1 MDTENIKEI
10 NLRDYLQIIIKRKNS
25 VITFFTITFI
35 ITIITTLT
43 STSIPM
49 FTATTDV
56 MIEKS
61 NTVSLTG
68 YRYSGY
74 SYDPFFTTTQ
84 SHIISSAK
92 VAKKVVESLGSEKI
106 YDSFFPKIE
115 VKPSLFSGFKTWWS
129 DLYTSTKKMLGI
141 EKMSQPG
148 LVENQNTNGID
159 STSFVP
165 PTKEEQLQNAIRGG
179 IMVVPIENTKIVQ
192 ISFTSVNP
200 AIAMQVTNSV
210 AQAYIDVLL
219 DMRMQTSNYSIE
231 WMKNKAESQ
240 RKELEQSEKALH
252 NYKKKYNIITIE
264 DRLAVLPQK
273 LSNLSQKLTQAE
285 AFRKELSLTYNQ
297 TLTTN
302 DDILETIPAIAENVS
317 VDAINKEI
325 LLAEQS
331 ISDLSKKYGRK
342 HPKMIAAHNK
352 LQSLKEKKHKELS
365 KAAKIIKNKFLLA
378 QANEKKLKDMFNQAK
393 FEAEQLSE
401 KSIQLDILKRKV
413 TTNKYLYDALIK
425 SIKEKGLTEKNQ
437 LVNVWVLKKADLPMT
452 PMNTQKKKRNVLLGF
467 ILGLFGGIGI
477 AFFLEYLDNT
487 ARTPE
492 DIEEKFDIPVIG
504 TIELVE
510 VKKDKEESIVDI
522 FINKPNSSVAESFKS
537 LRTSILLSSASA
549 PPKTLII
556 TSVEKQDGKSSISLC
571 LAATMAQTDKRILLI
586 DADMRRPTQH
596 ALSNLDNSAGLSSYL
611 AGITPKVKVKKD
623 CLKNLDIVTS
633 GPVPPN
639 PSELLHS
646 SMFTTMLNYFKTKY
660 DMVIIDSPP
669 ITGVT
674 DPIIIS
680 NQTDG
685 VILVTSAGKTTYD
698 LINKVLKQLT
708 EVAAPITGI
717 VLNRFNPKKGGHYYH
732 NYGDYYYSS
741 DE

>member
-1 MDTENIKEI
+1 MDTEGIQEI
-10 NLRDYLQIIIKRKNS
+10 HIRDYLQIIIKRKNS
-25 VITFFTITFI
+25 AITFFAITFI
-35 ITIITTLT
+35 VTIITVFT
-43 STSIPM
+43 SSSIPM

-61 NTVSLTG
+61 NNVSLTG
-68 YRYSGY
+68 FRYSGY
-74 SYDPFFTTTQ
+74 GYDPFFTSTQ

-92 VAKKVVESLGSEKI
+92 VAEKVVDSLGSEKI

-115 VKPSLFSGFKTWWS
+115 VKPSLLSGFKTWLS
-129 DLYTSTKKMLGI
+129 NLYVSIKKLIGI
-141 EKMSQPG
+141 EKVSPPHQETNKNVTDFGSSQY
-148 LVENQNTNGID
+148 
-159 STSFVP
+159 VP
-165 PTKEEQLQNAIRGG
+165 PTKEEQLQSAIRGG
-179 IMVVPIENTKIVQ
+179 IMVMPIENTKIVQ
-192 ISFTSVNP
+192 IRFTSVNP

-219 DMRMQTSNYSIE
+219 DMRMQTSSYSIE

-240 RKELEQSEKALH
+240 REELEKSEKALH
-252 NYKKKYNIITIE
+252 NYKKKFNIITIE
-264 DRLAVLPQK
+264 DRLAVLPEK
-273 LSNLSQKLTQAE
+273 LSTLSSKLTQSE
-285 AFRKELSLTYNQ
+285 AFRKELSLVYSQ
-297 TLTTN
+297 TLTRD

-331 ISDLSKKYGRK
+331 ISDMSKKYGPK
-342 HPKMIAAHNK
+342 HPKMIAAQNK
-352 LQSLKEKKHKELS
+352 LKSLKGKKRKELS
-365 KAAKIIKNKFLLA
+365 KAAKIIKNKYLLA
-378 QANEKKLKDMFNQAK
+378 QANEKKLKGMFNQAK

-425 SIKEKGLTEKNQ
+425 NIKEKGLTEKNQ
-437 LVNVWVLKKADLPMT
+437 LVNVWVLKKAELPFM
-452 PMNTQKKKRNVLLGF
+452 PMNTQNKKRNVLLGI

-477 AFFLEYLDNT
+477 AFFLEYLDT
-487 ARTPE
+487 TVRTPE
-492 DIEEKFDIPVIG
+492 DIEEKFDVPVIG
-504 TIELVE
+504 SIELLKE
-510 VKKDKEESIVDI
+510 KEESIVDN
-522 FINKPNSSVAESFKS
+522 FMKRPDSSIGESFKS
-537 LRTSILLSSASA
+537 LRTSILLSSVNT

-556 TSVEKQDGKSSISLC
+556 TSAAKQDGKSTVSLC
-571 LAATMAQTDKRILLI
+571 LAATMAQTDKHILLI

-596 ALSNLDNSAGLSSYL
+596 TLSNIDNSAGLSSYL
-611 AGITPKVKVKKD
+611 AGVTPKVKIKKN
-623 CLKNLDIVTS
+623 CLKNLDIITS

-646 SMFTTMLNYFKTKY
+646 TMFTTMLNYFKTKY
-660 DMVIIDSPP
+660 DMVIIDAPP

-698 LINKVLKQLT
+698 MLNKVLKQLM
-708 EVAAPITGI
+708 EVTAPMTGI
-717 VLNRFNPKKGGHYYH
+717 VLNRFNPKKGGYYYH

>member
-1 MDTENIKEI
+1 METIKEI
-10 NLRDYLQIIIKRKNS
+10 HIRDYLQIILKRKNS
-25 VITFFTITFI
+25 AITFFTITI
-35 ITIITTLT
+35 IVTIITTFT
-43 STSIPM
+43 STTIPL

-61 NTVSLTG
+61 NNISLLQS
-68 YRYSGY
+68 RYSGY
-74 SYDPFFTTTQ
+74 GYDPFFTTTQ

-92 VAKKVVESLGSEKI
+92 VAKKVVDSLGSEKI
-106 YDSFFPKIE
+106 YNSFFPKIE
-115 VKPSLFSGFKTWWS
+115 KKESWLKNFKTWRS
-129 DLYTSTKKMLGI
+129 NLFVSIKKTMGI
-141 EKMSQPG
+141 EKAPFSGQ
-148 LVENQNTNGID
+148 ETNQNSI
-159 STSFVP
+159 SFGSPEYVP
-165 PTKEEQLQNAIRGG
+165 PTKAEQLQNAIRGG
-179 IMVVPIENTKIVQ
+179 IVVIPLENTKIVQ

-219 DMRMQTSNYSIE
+219 DMSMQTSNYSIE

-240 RKELEQSEKALH
+240 REDLEKSEKALH
-252 NYKKKYNIITIE
+252 DYKKKYNIITIE
-264 DRLAVLPQK
+264 DRLTILPER
-273 LSNLSQKLTQAE
+273 LSSLSSKLTQAE
-285 AFRKELSLTYNQ
+285 AFRKELSSIYSQ
-297 TLTTN
+297 TTSDN
-302 DDILETIPAIAENVS
+302 DDILETIPAIAENIS

-325 LLAEQS
+325 LHAEQN
-331 ISDLSKKYGRK
+331 ISDLSKKYGTK
-342 HPKMIAAHNK
+342 HPKMIAAKNK
-352 LQSLKEKKHKELS
+352 IASLKTKKHQELS
-365 KAAKIIKNKFLLA
+365 KAAKIIKNKYLLA
-378 QANEKKLKDMFNQAK
+378 KDNEKKLTEMFNQAK

-437 LVNVWVLKKADLPMT
+437 NVNVWVLKKAELPIM
-452 PMNTQKKKRNVLLGF
+452 PMNTQKKKRNVLLGI

-492 DIEEKFDIPVIG
+492 DIEEKFDFPVIG
-504 TIELVE
+504 TIELL
-510 VKKDKEESIVDI
+510 KNKEESIVEN
-522 FINKPNSSVAESFKS
+522 FMKKPDSSIAEGFKS
-537 LRTSILLSSASA
+537 LRTSIFLSSADT

-556 TSVEKQDGKSSISLC
+556 TSVAKQDGKSSVSLC
-571 LAATMAQTDKRILLI
+571 LSATMAQTEKRIVLI

-596 ALSNLDNSAGLSSYL
+596 TLSKLDNSSGLSTYL
-611 AGITPKVKVKKD
+611 AGVDSEVTIKKD
-623 CLKNLDIVTS
+623 CLKNLDIITS

-646 SMFTTMLNYFKTKY
+646 NKFTIMLDQLKTEY

-669 ITGVT
+669 VTGVT

-680 NQTDG
+680 NKTDG
-685 VILVTSAGKTTYD
+685 VILITTAGKTPYD
-698 LINKVLKQLT
+698 MISKVLKQLD
-708 EVAAPITGI
+708 EVTAPITGI
-717 VLNRFNPKKGGHYYH
+717 VLNRFNSKNSGYYYN

-741 DE
+741 DEK

>member
-1 MDTENIKEI
+1 MEDIKEI
-10 NLRDYLQIIIKRKNS
+10 HIRDYIQVILKRKNS

-35 ITIITTLT
+35 ITVITALT

-61 NTVSLTG
+61 NNVSLTG

-74 SYDPFFTTTQ
+74 GYDPFFTTTQ

-92 VAKKVVESLGSEKI
+92 VAKKVVSSLGADRI
-106 YDSFFPKIE
+106 YDSFFPKI
-115 VKPSLFSGFKTWWS
+115 KQKKSILKSFNAWRSDLFSSIKGI
-129 DLYTSTKKMLGI
+129 LGI
-141 EKMSQPG
+141 EKVTPSNQKKGMPG
-148 LVENQNTNGID
+148 MAEY
-159 STSFVP
+159 VP
-165 PTKEEQLQNAIRGG
+165 PSKAEQLGSAIRGG
-179 IMVVPIENTKIVQ
+179 IQVMPVENTKIVQ
-192 ISFTSVNP
+192 ISFTSANP

-219 DMRMQTSNYSIE
+219 DMHMQTSSYSIE
-231 WMKNKAESQ
+231 WMKKKAESQ
-240 RKELEQSEKALH
+240 REDLEKSEQALH
-252 NYKKKYNIITIE
+252 DYKKKFNIVTIE
-264 DRLAVLPQK
+264 DRLTILPER
-273 LSNLSQKLTQAE
+273 LSSLSSSLTKAE
-285 AFRKELSLTYNQ
+285 AFRKELSLMYNQ
-297 TLTTN
+297 TRTQD
-302 DDILETIPAIAENVS
+302 DDILETIPAVAENAS
-317 VDAINKEI
+317 VDAINREI

-342 HPKMIAAHNK
+342 HPKMIAAYNK
-352 LQSLKEKKHKELS
+352 LKSLKTKKHKELS
-365 KAAKIIKNKFLLA
+365 KAAKIIENKFLLA
-378 QANEKKLKDMFNQAK
+378 KANELKLKDMFDQAK

-437 LVNVWVLKKADLPMT
+437 NVNVWVLKKAELPFM
-452 PMNTQKKKRNVLLGF
+452 PMNTQKKKRNLLLGI
-467 ILGLFGGIGI
+467 ILGLFGGVGI
-477 AFFLEYLDNT
+477 AFFLEYLDT
-487 ARTPE
+487 SIRTPE

-504 TIELVE
+504 TIPLH
-510 VKKDKEESIVDI
+510 KDKEEPIVEHFLKKPDSSI
-522 FINKPNSSVAESFKS
+522 AENFKS
-537 LRTSILLSSASA
+537 LRTSILLSSVDS

-556 TSVEKQDGKSSISLC
+556 TSVAKQDGKSSTSLC
-571 LAATMAQTDKRILLI
+571 LAITMAQADKRILLI

-596 ALSNLDNSAGLSSYL
+596 ALSNLDNSSGLSSYL
-611 AGITPKVKVKKD
+611 AGVTPKVSVKKD
-623 CLKNLDIVTS
+623 CLKNLDVVTS

-639 PSELLHS
+639 PSELLQS
-646 SMFTTMLNYFKTKY
+646 DKFTTMLNYFKTKY

-680 NQTDG
+680 NKVDG
-685 VILVTSAGKTTYD
+685 VVLVASAGTTSYD
-698 LINKVLKQLT
+698 MITKVLRQLVDVT
-708 EVAAPITGI
+708 APITGI
-717 VLNRFNPKKGGHYYH
+717 VLNRFNPKKSGHYYQH
-732 NYGDYYYSS
+732 YGDYYYSS